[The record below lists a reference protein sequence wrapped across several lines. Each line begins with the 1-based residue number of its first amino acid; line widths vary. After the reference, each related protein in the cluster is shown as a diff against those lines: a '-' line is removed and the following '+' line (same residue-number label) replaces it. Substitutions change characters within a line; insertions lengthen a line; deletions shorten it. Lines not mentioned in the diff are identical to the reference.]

1 VGIKTKLKTPE
12 MLHRKNISGGGMI
25 NIKSGETKISSIALG
40 DLNARIKAL
49 HKVNNSNLPVNINSQ
64 RSKQSNGN

>member
-1 VGIKTKLKTPE
+1 MGIKTKLKTPE
-12 MLHRKNISGGGMI
+12 MLHRKNVSGGGII

-49 HKVNNSNLPVNINSQ
+49 HKVNN
-64 RSKQSNGN
+64 

>member
-1 VGIKTKLKTPE
+1 
-12 MLHRKNISGGGMI
+12 MI

>member
-1 VGIKTKLKTPE
+1 LAGNVGIKTKLKTPE
-12 MLHRKNISGGGMI
+12 ILQRKNVNAGGMI

-49 HKVNNSNLPVNINSQ
+49 HKVTNSTLP
-64 RSKQSNGN
+64 